1 MLFTPAHIEKKTC
14 FYQNKYENENEI
26 RRTAKL
32 NEKGEKINNLI
43 QCLSNFKSILEYKNV
58 NFTAD
63 KLKMYESVREAL
75 AGIYIPLI
83 PYPFPGRSNESLHEN
98 QIEEREVWEIQQKN
112 KKEKTEKGCT
122 RVHKK
127 IKEIQQ

>member
-1 MLFTPAHIEKKTC
+1 
-14 FYQNKYENENEI
+14 
-26 RRTAKL
+26 
-32 NEKGEKINNLI
+32 
-43 QCLSNFKSILEYKNV
+43 
-58 NFTAD
+58 
-63 KLKMYESVREAL
+63 MYESVREAL

-127 IKEIQQ
+127 IKEIQQQFLQAVTSGSRSDSGSGKEVFEFYNEHV